1 MNASGSC
8 SQGRRGRKPPASRA
22 PNLKGATVR
31 FGKLDRNSP
40 DYPSAGSPR
49 GGRGVSKVQAG
60 HAPDRG
66 KVAAFRER
74 T

>member
-1 MNASGSC
+1 MVWLS
-8 SQGRRGRKPPASRA
+8 
-22 PNLKGATVR
+22 NLKGATVR

-40 DYPSAGSPR
+40 DYPSVGSPC

-66 KVAAFRER
+66 KAAAFRER